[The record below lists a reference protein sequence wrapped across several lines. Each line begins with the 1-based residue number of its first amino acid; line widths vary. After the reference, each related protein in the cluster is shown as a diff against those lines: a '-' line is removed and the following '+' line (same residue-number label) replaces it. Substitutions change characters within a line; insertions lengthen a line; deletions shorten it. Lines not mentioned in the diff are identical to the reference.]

1 MNKPTRKQWIY
12 IVAMLAVGVLV
23 GGLILGMERAGQPD
37 DDDKPVNRA
46 PGSAAAVATP
56 PAAVSSAVGKPAGTD
71 QSGSDGIVLL
81 TDAQIRQA
89 GITIA
94 TSGVDTI
101 RTLTTLSG
109 EIRANGDK
117 TAIVVPRTA
126 GIVETISGTLGQHVR
141 RGDIVATIASAAISD
156 LRSELNVTQHRFVL
170 AKTTYERERVLW
182 KERISAEQDFLQAEQ
197 ALSEASAAKENV
209 QQKLA
214 ALGAASTG
222 GIALNRYEVRAPFD
236 GMLTEKHVVVGNAV
250 KEDTPLFQ
258 ISDLSTVWADVNVPA
273 DNLRSIRVGD
283 NVTVRARQL
292 GTSARGKVSYVS
304 ALVGD
309 QSRSAVARVVLPNP
323 NAQWRPG
330 LFAEFDVAEGEIKVP
345 VTVLADAVQD
355 VGGKPTIFVRSKEG
369 FRARP
374 VTVGRTDGQH
384 NEIVSGLKAGE
395 QYAANS
401 FILKAELGKSRAKDN
416 D

>member
-1 MNKPTRKQWIY
+1 MNKPTRKQLLY

-23 GGLILGMERAGQPD
+23 GGLILGWERAGQPD
-37 DDDKPVNRA
+37 DDDKPVSRA

-56 PAAVSSAVGKPAGTD
+56 PAAVSSAAGKPAGTD
-71 QSGSDGIVLL
+71 QSGNDGIVVL

-94 TSGVDTI
+94 SSGADTI
-101 RTLTTLSG
+101 RTVTTLSG

-117 TAIVVPRTA
+117 TAVVVPRTA

-141 RGDIVATIASAAISD
+141 RGDILATIASAAISD
-156 LRSELNVTQHRFVL
+156 LRSEFNVAQHRFAL
-170 AKTTYERERVLW
+170 AKTTYERERALW

-197 ALSEASAAKENV
+197 ALSEAGAAKENV

-214 ALGAASTG
+214 ALGASSTG
-222 GIALNRYEVRAPFD
+222 AIALNRYEIRAPFD

-273 DNLRSIRVGD
+273 NNLRSIRVGD
-283 NVTVRARQL
+283 SVTVRGRQL
-292 GTSARGKVSYVS
+292 GTSATGKVSYVS

-323 NAQWRPG
+323 SAQWRPG
-330 LFAEFDVAEGEIKVP
+330 LFAEFDVAQGEIKVP

-374 VTVGRTDGQH
+374 VAVGRTDGQRS
-384 NEIVSGLKAGE
+384 EIVSGLVAGE

-401 FILKAELGKSRAKDN
+401 FILKAELGKSSAKDN

>member
-1 MNKPTRKQWIY
+1 MNKPTRKQLLY

-37 DDDKPVNRA
+37 DDDKPASRA
-46 PGSAAAVATP
+46 PGSAAAVITP
-56 PAAVSSAVGKPAGTD
+56 PAAVSATAGKPAGTN
-71 QSGSDGIVLL
+71 QSGNDGIVVL
-81 TDAQIRQA
+81 TAAQIRQA

-94 TSGVDTI
+94 SSGADTI
-101 RTLTTLSG
+101 RTVTTLSG
-109 EIRANGDK
+109 EIRVNGDK
-117 TAIVVPRTA
+117 TAVVVPRAA
-126 GIVETISGTLGQHVR
+126 GIVESISGTLGQHVR
-141 RGDIVATIASAAISD
+141 RGNILATIASATISD
-156 LRSELNVTQHRFVL
+156 LRSEFNVAQRRFAL

-197 ALSEASAAKENV
+197 ALSEASAAKENA

-214 ALGAASTG
+214 ALGASSTG
-222 GIALNRYEVRAPFD
+222 AIALNRYEVRAPFD
-236 GMLTEKHVVVGNAV
+236 GMLTEKQVVVGNAV

-273 DNLRSIRVGD
+273 NNLRSIRVGD
-283 NVTVRARQL
+283 SVTVRVRQL
-292 GTSARGKVSYVS
+292 STSATGKVSYVS
-304 ALVGD
+304 AMVGD

-330 LFAEFDVAEGEIKVP
+330 LFAEFDVAQAEVTVP

-355 VGGKPTIFVRSKEG
+355 VGGKPTIFVRGKEG

-374 VTVGRTDGQH
+374 VTVGRTDGQRS
-384 NEIVSGLKAGE
+384 EIVSGLVAGE

-401 FILKAELGKSRAKDN
+401 FTLKAELGKSSAKDN